1 MQQLTT
7 MASVIDLLAG
17 MTLFDK
23 DNYVVLRLDS
33 NGNPLSFIAKGSLY
47 QYDMHLC
54 NFKITPVGVNTVIAG
69 QNHNGITD
77 EEYLASVVV
86 EIAITSMDE
95 LDEVFLLMKAFKVP
109 IHAISFE
116 IPRN

>member
-1 MQQLTT
+1 
-7 MASVIDLLAG
+7 MASVIDLFAG
-17 MTLFDK
+17 MTFFDK

-33 NGNPLSFIAKGSLY
+33 NGNPLPFIAKGSLY

-54 NFKITPVGVNTVIAG
+54 NFKITPVGDTTVVAV
-69 QNHNGITD
+69 QNHNDIID

-95 LDEVFLLMKAFKVP
+95 LDEVFLQMKGFNVP

-116 IPRN
+116 IPRG